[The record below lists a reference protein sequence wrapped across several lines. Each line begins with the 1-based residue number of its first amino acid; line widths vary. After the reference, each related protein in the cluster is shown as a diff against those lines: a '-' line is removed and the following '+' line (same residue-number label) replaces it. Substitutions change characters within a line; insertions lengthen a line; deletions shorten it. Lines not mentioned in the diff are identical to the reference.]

1 MTKEL
6 SKEELL
12 TALRVHKGLP
22 AYYDEKD
29 LAQAKI
35 KLTRRPTIGEVFDI
49 VDLLT
54 YPANKNSQELR
65 KDLSIANIV
74 IDKIGATE
82 EQWKDATEEFEKENK
97 ENIEKAKQKLKDLA
111 QEEQS
116 KSEDSGDT
124 DAGK

>member
-6 SKEELL
+6 SKLELS

-22 AYYDEKD
+22 GYYDEKD
-29 LAQAKI
+29 LAQVKI

-49 VDLLT
+49 VDILT

-97 ENIEKAKQKLKDLA
+97 ENIEKAKEKLKDLA
-111 QEEQS
+111 QGDS
-116 KSEDSGDT
+116 AKSEDSGDT
-124 DAGK
+124 NADK

>member
-22 AYYDEKD
+22 GYYDEKD

-65 KDLSIANIV
+65 KDLSIASIV

-111 QEEQS
+111 QGDPA

-124 DAGK
+124 NADK

>member
-12 TALRVHKGLP
+12 TVLRVHKGLP

>member
-6 SKEELL
+6 SKLELL

-22 AYYDEKD
+22 GYYDEND

-97 ENIEKAKQKLKDLA
+97 ENIEKAKEKLKDLA
-111 QEEQS
+111 QGDSAKS
-116 KSEDSGDT
+116 KDSGDT
-124 DAGK
+124 NADK

>member
-22 AYYDEKD
+22 AYYDEND

-124 DAGK
+124 NAGK